1 MEFDLV
7 CSSCLSGDAK
17 GKGDPDLLF
26 NVRKCLPCPDR
37 EIGKG
42 GMSYII
48 FKDDLDKSI
57 YVKSSFSI
65 DF

>member
-1 MEFDLV
+1 MLSRFLLETYLLYSFVMEFDLV

-17 GKGDPDLLF
+17 
-26 NVRKCLPCPDR
+26 
-37 EIGKG
+37 GKG